1 MRRRASR
8 LSLGA
13 AGLLALASLGPAC
26 SRSPGDGT
34 ASSGSGMPAPL
45 SPPPALPAA
54 SLASTPSVAP
64 GPDSVLTAEDAEE
77 AAEHR
82 ITEQNLE
89 SELDR
94 LEREIQA
101 E

>member
-1 MRRRASR
+1 MTRQARPR
-8 LSLGA
+8 LGV
-13 AGLLALASLGPAC
+13 ASLVAIASLAAAC
-26 SRSPGDGT
+26 SRSSGDGT
-34 ASSGSGMPAPL
+34 TGTGSGTSVPL
-45 SPPPALPAA
+45 APPPALPAP
-54 SLASTPSVAP
+54 SLASAPAVAP

>member
-1 MRRRASR
+1 MMRPTTR
-8 LSLGA
+8 LRLGM
-13 AGLLALASLGPAC
+13 AGLLALAGLATAC
-26 SRSPGDGT
+26 SRSSGDGT
-34 ASSGSGMPAPL
+34 TTSGSGSSTPLAPPPVLPAP
-45 SPPPALPAA
+45 
-54 SLASTPSVAP
+54 SLASAPSVAP

>member
-1 MRRRASR
+1 MNRAA
-8 LSLGA
+8 LLAVG
-13 AGLLALASLGPAC
+13 LALAGC
-26 SRSPGDGT
+26 SRAGGETQSDTPPLAPSPPSVAVAPDSASAPAPSAAPTT
-34 ASSGSGMPAPL
+34 ASS
-45 SPPPALPAA
+45 AA
-54 SLASTPSVAP
+54 V
-64 GPDSVLTAEDAEE
+64 TAEDAEE
-77 AAEHR
+77 DAAHR

>member
-1 MRRRASR
+1 MRRVPLLSR
-8 LSLGA
+8 VA
-13 AGLLALASLGPAC
+13 AALALASVVAAC
-26 SRSPGDGT
+26 SRSSGDGAT
-34 ASSGSGMPAPL
+34 GAVSGASAPL
-45 SPPPALPAA
+45 PPTPALPVP
-54 SLASTPSVAP
+54 SLGSAPTVTP
-64 GPDSVLTAEDAEE
+64 GPDSVLTAEDAED

>member
-1 MRRRASR
+1 VP
-8 LSLGA
+8 SLG
-13 AGLLALASLGPAC
+13 S
-26 SRSPGDGT
+26 
-34 ASSGSGMPAPL
+34 AP
-45 SPPPALPAA
+45 
-54 SLASTPSVAP
+54 TVTP
-64 GPDSVLTAEDAEE
+64 GPDSVLTAEDAED

>member
-1 MRRRASR
+1 MRSVI
-8 LSLGA
+8 
-13 AGLLALASLGPAC
+13 GLLVLASLVTAC
-26 SRSPGDGT
+26 SRSSGDSATG
-34 ASSGSGMPAPL
+34 SGSGSSAPL
-45 SPPPALPAA
+45 APPPALPAP
-54 SLASTPSVAP
+54 SLASAPAVGP

>member
-1 MRRRASR
+1 VAV
-8 LSLGA
+8 
-13 AGLLALASLGPAC
+13 P
-26 SRSPGDGT
+26 
-34 ASSGSGMPAPL
+34 
-45 SPPPALPAA
+45 
-54 SLASTPSVAP
+54 TP
-64 GPDSVLTAEDAEE
+64 EDVED

>member
-1 MRRRASR
+1 MTRQVPRLRLGIASV
-8 LSLGA
+8 
-13 AGLLALASLGPAC
+13 LALASLAVAC
-26 SRSPGDGT
+26 SRSSGDSTTG
-34 ASSGSGMPAPL
+34 SGSSAPL
-45 SPPPALPAA
+45 APPPALPAP
-54 SLASTPSVAP
+54 SLASAPAVAP

>member
-1 MRRRASR
+1 MRRGAIR
-8 LSLGA
+8 LGVGV
-13 AGLLALASLGPAC
+13 AGVLAFASLSAAC
-26 SRSPGDGT
+26 SRSSGDS
-34 ASSGSGMPAPL
+34 SSGTGAGTSAPL
-45 SPPPALPAA
+45 VPSEALPTP
-54 SLASTPSVAP
+54 SLASAPSLAP

>member
-1 MRRRASR
+1 MRRRGSR
-8 LSLGA
+8 WWVVWALTCVLG
-13 AGLLALASLGPAC
+13 C
-26 SRSPGDGT
+26 SRSSGDSSADT
-34 ASSGSGMPAPL
+34 RPSASR
-45 SPPPALPAA
+45 PPSALPPLLPGSAE
-54 SLASTPSVAP
+54 AP
-64 GPDSVLTAEDAEE
+64 GPTGTGSVLTPEDAEE
-77 AAEHR
+77 DAAHR

>member
-1 MRRRASR
+1 MSR
-8 LSLGA
+8 WPRLGWV
-13 AGLLALASLGPAC
+13 GVLAFATSGPAC
-26 SRSPGDGT
+26 SRSSGDGAT
-34 ASSGSGMPAPL
+34 ASATSAPL
-45 SPPPALPAA
+45 APAPALPAP
-54 SLASTPSVAP
+54 SLGSAP
-64 GPDSVLTAEDAEE
+64 ALAPDPDSVLTAEDAEE

>member
-1 MRRRASR
+1 MSASAAQG
-8 LSLGA
+8 LA
-13 AGLLALASLGPAC
+13 AGASP
-26 SRSPGDGT
+26 
-34 ASSGSGMPAPL
+34 
-45 SPPPALPAA
+45 
-54 SLASTPSVAP
+54 
-64 GPDSVLTAEDAEE
+64 VLTPEDLESE
-77 AAEHR
+77 TEHR

>member
-1 MRRRASR
+1 MKP
-8 LSLGA
+8 LA
-13 AGLLALASLGPAC
+13 AHWGLRVACALTFSGLALAC
-26 SRSPGDGT
+26 SRPSGDAT
-34 ASSGSGMPAPL
+34 AGSGSSAPL
-45 SPPPALPAA
+45 SPPPVLAA
-54 SLASTPSVAP
+54 PSLGSAPSVALP
-64 GPDSVLTAEDAEE
+64 PAPDSVLTAEDAEE

>member
-1 MRRRASR
+1 MRCGV
-8 LSLGA
+8 LCA
-13 AGLLALASLGPAC
+13 AWLGLLAC
-26 SRSPGDGT
+26 SRHDDDRAVAPRAT
-34 ASSGSGMPAPL
+34 SSAAPL
-45 SPPPALPAA
+45 APRLLAPSPSQSATAPADD
-54 SLASTPSVAP
+54 V
-64 GPDSVLTAEDAEE
+64 EDRAVQ
-77 AAEHR
+77 H

>member
-1 MRRRASR
+1 MRRPGLWLGCVVAVA
-8 LSLGA
+8 LTSLA
-13 AGLLALASLGPAC
+13 AGC
-26 SRSPGDGT
+26 SRSSGDGT
-34 ASSGSGMPAPL
+34 TGSATSVPL
-45 SPPPALPAA
+45 APPPALPAP
-54 SLASTPSVAP
+54 SLASAPALAP

>member
-1 MRRRASR
+1 MRSVI
-8 LSLGA
+8 
-13 AGLLALASLGPAC
+13 GLLVLASLVAAC
-26 SRSPGDGT
+26 SRSSGDSATG
-34 ASSGSGMPAPL
+34 SGSGSSAPL
-45 SPPPALPAA
+45 APPPALPAS
-54 SLASTPSVAP
+54 SLASAPAVAP

>member
-1 MRRRASR
+1 MSRRGPWPGFAV
-8 LSLGA
+8 A
-13 AGLLALASLGPAC
+13 LALASLTAAC
-26 SRSPGDGT
+26 SRSSGDG
-34 ASSGSGMPAPL
+34 SSGAGSVTPAPL
-45 SPPPALPAA
+45 APPPALPAP
-54 SLASTPSVAP
+54 SLGSAPALAP